1 MHFLEEGT
9 PSREVRKSSI
19 SLDSSS
25 SLKREPFNELEE
37 ELLEDELEDELEEQS
52 SDSVDDGKLVWWRLK
67 VT

>member
-1 MHFLEEGT
+1 M
-9 PSREVRKSSI
+9 

-37 ELLEDELEDELEEQS
+37 VLEDEEEEQS

>member
-9 PSREVRKSSI
+9 PSREVRKSSM

-37 ELLEDELEDELEEQS
+37 VLEDEEEEQS

>member
-1 MHFLEEGT
+1 MSF
-9 PSREVRKSSI
+9 
-19 SLDSSS
+19 DSSS